1 MLRSVP
7 STRLADRFRQNPSTC
22 LNSIISPI
30 YRKRIVR
37 DLSSH
42 FLVPTI
48 QSKLFPYFHV
58 TASELILPVWFAM
71 GSAVSISAAD
81 LAAGIGSTI
90 LAVQLLTPAD
100 PLGKTWQLIR
110 QFRKQVRTC
119 RLARDSDGLLKKSI
133 YRDQVEDKFYTA
145 TKMLE

>member
-1 MLRSVP
+1 
-7 STRLADRFRQNPSTC
+7 
-22 LNSIISPI
+22 
-30 YRKRIVR
+30 
-37 DLSSH
+37 
-42 FLVPTI
+42 
-48 QSKLFPYFHV
+48 
-58 TASELILPVWFAM
+58 M

-110 QFRKQVRTC
+110 QFRKQVRSY
-119 RLARDSDGLLKKSI
+119 RSRRPEVMREI

>member
-1 MLRSVP
+1 M
-7 STRLADRFRQNPSTC
+7 
-22 LNSIISPI
+22 
-30 YRKRIVR
+30 R

-48 QSKLFPYFHV
+48 QYCKLFPCFHV
-58 TASELILPVWFAM
+58 TDCIRAHFFQQVSLCFAM

-110 QFRKQVRTC
+110 QFRKQVR
-119 RLARDSDGLLKKSI
+119 S
-133 YRDQVEDKFYTA
+133 YRSRRPQ
-145 TKMLE
+145 

>member
-1 MLRSVP
+1 MPRH
-7 STRLADRFRQNPSTC
+7 C
-22 LNSIISPI
+22 
-30 YRKRIVR
+30 VR
-37 DLSSH
+37 AH
-42 FLVPTI
+42 FFEQVSL
-48 QSKLFPYFHV
+48 
-58 TASELILPVWFAM
+58 WFAM

-110 QFRKQVRTC
+110 QFRKQVRSY
-119 RLARDSDGLLKKSI
+119 RSRRPEVMREI

>member
-1 MLRSVP
+1 
-7 STRLADRFRQNPSTC
+7 
-22 LNSIISPI
+22 
-30 YRKRIVR
+30 
-37 DLSSH
+37 
-42 FLVPTI
+42 
-48 QSKLFPYFHV
+48 
-58 TASELILPVWFAM
+58 M